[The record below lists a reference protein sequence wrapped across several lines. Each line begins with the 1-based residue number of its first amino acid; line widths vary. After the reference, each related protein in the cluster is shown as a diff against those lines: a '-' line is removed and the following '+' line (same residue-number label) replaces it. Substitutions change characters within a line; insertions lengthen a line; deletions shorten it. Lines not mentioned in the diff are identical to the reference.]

1 MNNNH
6 IGSAFQVF
14 KEIADELGWNYS
26 HGTLDEHSL
35 KSVTVYP
42 LLHVTMQSASIQDV
56 TEQFQFNILI
66 ADITNYL
73 KTENE
78 QQDLVDTYSEIGYT
92 ENQNYAHILQ
102 NLYVAFNN
110 KIYGKEKEYY
120 SQLQWIRPI
129 TFTPFVEGS
138 GDVLTGYNISIGMTM
153 INSWVTD
160 GTCYDG
166 N

>member
-6 IGSAFQVF
+6 IGTAFQIF

-35 KSVTVYP
+35 KAITVYP
-42 LLHVTMQSASIQDV
+42 LLHVTMQNASLTDV

-73 KTENE
+73 KGENE
-78 QQDLVDTYSEIGYT
+78 QQNLVDTYEEYGYT

-102 NLYVAFNN
+102 NLYVAFSQ
-110 KIYGKEKEYY
+110 KLYDKEKEYF
-120 SQLQWIRPI
+120 SQVQWIRPI
-129 TFTPFVEGS
+129 AFTPFTEG
-138 GDVLTGYNISIGMTM
+138 GQDVLTGYNVTITIELQ
-153 INSWVTD
+153 NPWVTD
-160 GTCYDG
+160 GTCY
-166 N
+166 